1 MVTKNLII
9 LDINPV
15 DIIAVGITNQRE
27 NIVLWNKIT
36 GKPLYNSIGEY
47 FFLLLNKNCLILVY
61 FRMVRHKNKGNSR

>member
-9 LDINPV
+9 LDISPG

-36 GKPLYNSIGEY
+36 GEPLYNSIGQ
-47 FFLLLNKNCLILVY
+47 F
-61 FRMVRHKNKGNSR
+61 